1 MNERN
6 YIRYRKL
13 KAFGNKVCFVLC
25 RIFPIKQ
32 NRISICTFEG
42 KGGFGCNPKYIVE
55 ELHRRNEAYEFVW
68 FVNDMGKVFPD
79 YIKKVPNTLWSRAYW
94 LSTSK
99 IWIDNYRKPYGTC
112 KRRGQYYFNTWHG
125 TIGFKSMGLWRG
137 EAFSQMA
144 YLVSKNDSNMIDV
157 AVIDSK
163 WCEEVWPKGI
173 VYDGECL
180 RTGAPRCDVLYG
192 DRFQYRDTF
201 RKRYGI
207 SREAKVVMFA
217 PTFRESAVNG
227 KRKIFSEEWTLDF
240 ERLLYNLKTRFGG
253 EWYLCLRIHPQLAL
267 NMQESREVV
276 FQERVIDVSR
286 EDDLYE
292 VLAAMDVFITDYSS
306 AAMDASCAHIPVF
319 IYADDIEKYVNER
332 GSMLWNMSA
341 DSKKPVTNNKEMT
354 PDIDVVLPYPIA
366 QNNDEMEE
374 NILRFDENLYISGM
388 KQFEDAVELVFD
400 GKASKKVAD
409 KVEHYICVGR

>member
-180 RTGAPRCDVLYG
+180 RTGAPRCDALYG

-240 ERLLYNLKTRFGG
+240 ERLLYNLKNRFGG

-267 NMQESREVV
+267 NMQESREVLI
-276 FQERVIDVSR
+276 QERVIDVSR

-306 AAMDASCAHIPVF
+306 AAMDAGCAHIPVF

-374 NILRFDENLYISGM
+374 NILHFDENLYISGM